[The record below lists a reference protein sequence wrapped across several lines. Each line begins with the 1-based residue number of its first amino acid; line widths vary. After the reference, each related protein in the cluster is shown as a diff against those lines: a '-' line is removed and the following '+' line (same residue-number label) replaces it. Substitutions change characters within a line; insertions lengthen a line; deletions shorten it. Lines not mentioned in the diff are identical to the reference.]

1 MFTEIHALKIVYKNK
16 AVILNHWFIIY
27 HIQNMIFNY
36 WCLVKCWLV
45 VPQAR
50 VTDDYCLPRQ
60 VIYYDT
66 VICFLMSNDGI
77 VFSKINNPDFILGN
91 KHPFWLYFLIYL
103 QKCFK
108 CLLLICQYLLICH
121 VLFVLMPHQFIN
133 SLQVHLSYIFS
144 FSLSCFC
151 FCFIINEK
159 NWLVSMAIL

>member
-1 MFTEIHALKIVYKNK
+1 MYKYICVYRNTCFKIVYKNK

-66 VICFLMSNDGI
+66 VICFLMSNDSI

-91 KHPFWLYFLIYL
+91 KHPFWLYADFLSL

-108 CLLLICQYLLICH
+108 CLLLICQYLLIC
-121 VLFVLMPHQFIN
+121 LFFFFNATSIHQFTSSSFVIHFQ
-133 SLQVHLSYIFS
+133 LFS
-144 FSLSCFC
+144 SSSF
-151 FCFIINEK
+151 
-159 NWLVSMAIL
+159 